1 MASLSLLDLVCRIT
15 ATKTNTSIE
24 AEYCNL
30 MTVTKK
36 ELRKPVIHYTVLLGM
51 AKQIGNKSMQK
62 QYQNQLRSFQMAY
75 EDKKKGKIM
84 MSDVVF
90 VVLLAVLM
98 ISASDYYWF

>member
-1 MASLSLLDLVCRIT
+1 
-15 ATKTNTSIE
+15 
-24 AEYCNL
+24 

-75 EDKKKGKIM
+75 EDKKREK
-84 MSDVVF
+84 
-90 VVLLAVLM
+90 
-98 ISASDYYWF
+98 